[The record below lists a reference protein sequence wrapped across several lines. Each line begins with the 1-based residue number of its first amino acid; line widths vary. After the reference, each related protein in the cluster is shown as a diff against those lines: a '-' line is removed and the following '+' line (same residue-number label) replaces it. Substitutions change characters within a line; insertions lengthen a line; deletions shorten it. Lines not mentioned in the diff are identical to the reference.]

1 MGFQQ
6 NPVILLTAY
15 HNSCYLVCITT
26 VVIQLC
32 EHSLVE
38 RLKKMGMMQSIWYAW
53 MLLGLSAVGTCAGNL
68 LLKQANLALPN
79 SSLLTT
85 MTSPW
90 FWGAI
95 ACYIFDLI
103 LFTQALQHLPVSS
116 AVPVVSGLRIAAT
129 SILAYLFFGEP
140 LTLNKFFASGVITAG
155 IIIMSRA

>member
-1 MGFQQ
+1 
-6 NPVILLTAY
+6 
-15 HNSCYLVCITT
+15 
-26 VVIQLC
+26 
-32 EHSLVE
+32 
-38 RLKKMGMMQSIWYAW
+38 MGMAYLIWYAW
-53 MLLGLSAVGTCAGNL
+53 ILLGLSAAGTCAGNL
-68 LLKQANLALPN
+68 LLKQANLALLNP
-79 SSLLTT
+79 SLPRL
-85 MTSPW
+85 MTSLW